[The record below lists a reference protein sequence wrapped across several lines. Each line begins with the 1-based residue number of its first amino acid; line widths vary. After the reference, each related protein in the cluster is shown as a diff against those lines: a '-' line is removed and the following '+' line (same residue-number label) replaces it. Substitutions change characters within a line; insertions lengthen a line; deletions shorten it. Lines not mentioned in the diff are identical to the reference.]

1 MKQGLPQWPCGEV
14 STYNAGDAE
23 DVGLILVSVRSP
35 LGGHGNP
42 LQHACLKYAM
52 DRYSPQGHKESDMNT
67 MKQTLR

>member
-1 MKQGLPQWPCGEV
+1 MKQGLPQWPCSEV

-52 DRYSPQGHKESDMNT
+52 DRYSP
-67 MKQTLR
+67 